1 MKGVNP
7 MTQADSVHSTP
18 PTNTSV
24 DSTRL
29 IDQACDLYC
38 QDIARIDILGPNR
51 RIIFTI
57 PSIDSTG
64 YHNVV
69 VKLILPADLMV
80 TLAYMAAGADANRVS
95 PQLLALEPRLAN

>member
-1 MKGVNP
+1 MR
-7 MTQADSVHSTP
+7 DC
-18 PTNTSV
+18 
-24 DSTRL
+24 DRL

-38 QDIARIDILGPNR
+38 QDIARIDTLGSNR

-69 VKLILPADLMV
+69 VKLILPAELMM
-80 TLAYMAAGADANRVS
+80 TLAYMAAGADANNVS
-95 PQLLALEPRLAN
+95 PQLLALATHTAN